1 MNVPEGDIVFATLA
15 SLPTTGN
22 TLTFSGDGDAVLR
35 LEISPGTVAEL
46 TAVLTSL
53 RLRTFYVVLLAKPK
67 VVRDASG
74 TQQDAAENKPN
85 RKPRRAEGTRR
96 RRRNGG
102 AARKPDRRTH

>member
-74 TQQDAAENKPN
+74 TQQDAAEQAEPEA
-85 RKPRRAEGTRR
+85 PQAEGTRR